1 VIALLAVPALAAGLG
16 FHWSDGRP
24 LAVRGTV
31 YVWCGKW
38 DDGFD
43 VRTLRIQQGSPFAPP
58 WWSIEVRVA
67 LADRGRRI
75 TFPTLS
81 GRSAS
86 MFAGYPRKQLE
97 ASSDKELSRGSLTI
111 LDDVSCRPRSRVR
124 VKVSVHLAAEESG
137 GPSVD
142 VAGTFTGVVGTR
154 PAPGVQP

>member
-1 VIALLAVPALAAGLG
+1 MPALAAALV

-24 LAVRGTV
+24 LAVPGTV

-43 VRTLRIQQGSPFAPP
+43 VQTLRIQQGSPFSPP

-67 LADRGRRI
+67 SARRGRRI
-75 TFPTLS
+75 AFPTLS

-86 MFAGYPRKQLE
+86 MFAGYPRKRLE
-97 ASSDKELSRGSLTI
+97 ASSDSERSSGAITI
-111 LDDVSCRPRSRVR
+111 VDDVTCRPGSRVR
-124 VKVSVHLAAEESG
+124 LRVSAHLAAEESG
-137 GPSVD
+137 GPSID
-142 VAGTFTGVVGTR
+142 VAGTFAGVVGTR